1 MKESR
6 VVRARSRLR
15 CGDGN
20 YFYEPALG
28 FLTSLGLLC
37 PGLDQKVVPE
47 ALFAA
52 PFRKKAPHPWAY
64 AQGGFIPS
72 VTVVLPAAEPAG
84 SYSILFFH
92 TGLKFD
98 GFVKSP
104 WNYSSSTI

>member
-64 AQGGFIPS
+64 AQGG
-72 VTVVLPAAEPAG
+72 
-84 SYSILFFH
+84 
-92 TGLKFD
+92 
-98 GFVKSP
+98 
-104 WNYSSSTI
+104 SSSHPTTLRRCGQAAVQISGGLRSDIRDLPSLHPPC